1 MSRIQAALADRG
13 GRLALIAY
21 VTVGYPTLEATPGL
35 VRSLSRAGV
44 DMIELGIPFSDPLA
58 DGPTIQAASQAGRRQ
73 GVTVSHAILAARA
86 ARGLSQLPILF
97 MSYLNPILAFGI
109 ERFCQEAVEAGVDG
123 LIVPDLPPRDAG
135 ELRQAALAAGLDLV
149 FFASPLSPVER
160 IEEAGGGPT
169 PLLFLPPLG
178 RHTAPPRPPPSPGGA
193 L

>member
-1 MSRIQAALADRG
+1 MSRIQATLADRG

-58 DGPTIQAASQAGRRQ
+58 DGPTIQAASQAALRQ

-86 ARGLSQLPILF
+86 ARGLSQLPIPF

-109 ERFCQEAVEAGVDG
+109 ERFCPEAVEAGVDG

-149 FFASPLSPVER
+149 FFVSPLSPADR
-160 IEEAGGGPT
+160 IAEAG
-169 PLLFLPPLG
+169 
-178 RHTAPPRPPPSPGGA
+178 APPPGCAHRPAGA
-193 L
+193 GLHRPHAQP